1 MHAFLSDLAY
11 AARMF
16 RKKPAFALTAIAT
29 LALGIGS
36 TTAIFSVV
44 NAVLLQP
51 LPYARPERLVH
62 VWHDLKNRN
71 VTRFPWA
78 PADFHDLRTQATM
91 FEEVAAL
98 TTGRQVIVAEGGSG
112 EAEQIRTGN
121 ATPNIFRLLGARVVQ
136 GSDFVDADG
145 TPPPPPPAVAPGA
158 APAPDAPPP
167 PPPRAILSYE
177 FWQRRF
183 GGNPSTVGSVVALGQ
198 QRIEVVGVL
207 EPGFEVLF
215 PPGVNIERAPDIWTP
230 MRVNFAAGSR
240 VNVAQRVIARL
251 RDGVTI
257 EQAQEQVDAIAAE
270 LRQQFPIKKT
280 AGFHLRLEPMHQD
293 LVAEVRP
300 VILTLMGAVCFVML
314 IACANVANLLLV
326 RVAARERELAVRA
339 ALGGSRSRLIRQLLV
354 ESVLLATL
362 AALAGVTLARFAI
375 DLLVTFGP
383 ENLPRMDRVTIDP
396 RVILFTAIAA
406 LVSALIFG
414 LVPALRASRPDVMDL
429 LRRAGRTTNLAS
441 GHWLRNGVVVVEVAL
456 AFVLLVGSGL
466 MMRSFIALQ
475 RAQPGYDPD
484 RVLTFL
490 LPNLPIPDNQA
501 RQTFVR
507 DLRARLAA
515 LPGVT
520 GVTAATP
527 LPLDPRES
535 MARYGTEE
543 ALSDPTKFG
552 QATVHFV
559 QPGYFD
565 VMRTRLI
572 DGRAFTEDDNRA
584 ETREIVI
591 DRVMARR
598 LFPAQ
603 SAVGRTVVV
612 RIRTP
617 EPERLQVIGVVEHQR
632 HGSLARDGREAIF
645 MTEGSVG
652 FGTANRWVV
661 RTSGDPSALAT
672 AVRSAVSS
680 VNPRVG
686 VIDVQ
691 PMLAFVGRAQ
701 AQTKFALVLIAV
713 FAAIALILAAVGLYS
728 VLSTTVRQRQAEIG
742 VRMAFGAEQGRIF
755 RMMVG
760 QGLKLSAAGLA
771 CGAAAA
777 LVLTRVIQSMLVG
790 VEPTDPATFGSMA
803 AGFLLI
809 AAVACGVPALRAARL
824 DPMVALRDD

>member
-1 MHAFLSDLAY
+1 M
-11 AARMF
+11 
-16 RKKPAFALTAIAT
+16 
-29 LALGIGS
+29 
-36 TTAIFSVV
+36 
-44 NAVLLQP
+44 
-51 LPYARPERLVH
+51 
-62 VWHDLKNRN
+62 
-71 VTRFPWA
+71 
-78 PADFHDLRTQATM
+78 
-91 FEEVAAL
+91 
-98 TTGRQVIVAEGGSG
+98 
-112 EAEQIRTGN
+112 
-121 ATPNIFRLLGARVVQ
+121 
-136 GSDFVDADG
+136 
-145 TPPPPPPAVAPGA
+145 
-158 APAPDAPPP
+158 
-167 PPPRAILSYE
+167 
-177 FWQRRF
+177 
-183 GGNPSTVGSVVALGQ
+183 
-198 QRIEVVGVL
+198 
-207 EPGFEVLF
+207 LF
-215 PPGVNIERAPDIWTP
+215 PPGVNIERAQDIWTP

-326 RVAARERELAVRA
+326 RVASRERELAVRA

-572 DGRAFTEDDNRA
+572 DGRASRRT
-584 ETREIVI
+584 TT
-591 DRVMARR
+591 ARR
-598 LFPAQ
+598 R
-603 SAVGRTVVV
+603 GR
-612 RIRTP
+612 
-617 EPERLQVIGVVEHQR
+617 L
-632 HGSLARDGREAIF
+632 S
-645 MTEGSVG
+645 S
-652 FGTANRWVV
+652 TA
-661 RTSGDPSALAT
+661 
-672 AVRSAVSS
+672 
-680 VNPRVG
+680 
-686 VIDVQ
+686 
-691 PMLAFVGRAQ
+691 
-701 AQTKFALVLIAV
+701 
-713 FAAIALILAAVGLYS
+713 
-728 VLSTTVRQRQAEIG
+728 
-742 VRMAFGAEQGRIF
+742 
-755 RMMVG
+755 
-760 QGLKLSAAGLA
+760 
-771 CGAAAA
+771 
-777 LVLTRVIQSMLVG
+777 
-790 VEPTDPATFGSMA
+790 
-803 AGFLLI
+803 
-809 AAVACGVPALRAARL
+809 
-824 DPMVALRDD
+824 